1 MLLLL
6 VYEHFPEQSNDD
18 ENDEIIPNA
27 KVYEYKKVESENL
40 ITQDNPNSYIEI
52 EEDSQYIG
60 GYYGGEFFLDQES
73 KEFKLEVTNVQ
84 TEEIRV
90 KTVAVQKEVI

>member
-1 MLLLL
+1 M
-6 VYEHFPEQSNDD
+6 
-18 ENDEIIPNA
+18 NDEIIPNA